1 MAIDSAL
8 KRFSATGLLL
18 PFRGGCLPGTA
29 GIVAAERQVAA
40 WVYSGIAAGEA
51 VLISII
57 DPTITSITAIRS
69 LISATQKRIFTSK
82 TPIREV
88 KSL

>member
-1 MAIDSAL
+1 MAIDSSL

-29 GIVAAERQVAA
+29 GVIAAERQVIA
-40 WVYSGIAAGEA
+40 WIYSGIAAAESI
-51 VLISII
+51 LIAII
-57 DPTITSITAIRS
+57 DPTITSITAIRT
-69 LISATQKRIFTSK
+69 LISATQDRTFTSE
-82 TPIREV
+82 TPVREV